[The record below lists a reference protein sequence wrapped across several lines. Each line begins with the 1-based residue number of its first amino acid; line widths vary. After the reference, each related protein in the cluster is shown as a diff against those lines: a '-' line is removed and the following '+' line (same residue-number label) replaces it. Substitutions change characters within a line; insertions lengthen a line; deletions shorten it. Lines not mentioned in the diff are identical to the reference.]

1 MNICYFSIVT
11 YWHGLQGGMQNH
23 AKLLL
28 EGLADRGHRIT
39 VISTR
44 HPSGIDFD
52 DKGNIRLHY
61 LPRTTFGSA
70 RRGWRNESLRAYL
83 ALNELERFDVICSQQ
98 AFFPTMPAKLRSNTP
113 IITFIQ
119 GHEGWM
125 LLSEVNRFLSLRT
138 DSNNLIKAIF
148 SFIYYYSMWEFRN
161 FRRSTII
168 VPPSDEVANSILRW
182 FPVSP
187 DKVKTIYNGVD
198 MNLFRPDLTAKQRVL
213 RGYPQLVGKRII
225 LFMGHVTRQKGL
237 HLLIKIAPQLLQEYS
252 DLKIMVVGGGDY
264 LDEAKKMARE
274 LGIADCMLFT
284 GMVDIDS
291 IPDYINAADL
301 FILPT
306 LRKEGLPLSILE
318 AMACKKPV
326 ITTNIGGNPSVVKNG
341 INGILI
347 PPANMREL
355 SQSLHLLLNDAR
367 LASRLAHNGYES
379 IKEHFSLNR
388 MIDSYEALLEK
399 HLAIKPN
406 S

>member
-1 MNICYFSIVT
+1 
-11 YWHGLQGGMQNH
+11 
-23 AKLLL
+23 
-28 EGLADRGHRIT
+28 
-39 VISTR
+39 
-44 HPSGIDFD
+44 
-52 DKGNIRLHY
+52 
-61 LPRTTFGSA
+61 
-70 RRGWRNESLRAYL
+70 
-83 ALNELERFDVICSQQ
+83 
-98 AFFPTMPAKLRSNTP
+98 
-113 IITFIQ
+113 
-119 GHEGWM
+119 
-125 LLSEVNRFLSLRT
+125 
-138 DSNNLIKAIF
+138 
-148 SFIYYYSMWEFRN
+148 MWEFCN

-168 VPPSDEVANSILRW
+168 VPPSDEVAKSIRRW
-182 FPVSP
+182 FLVSP

-198 MNLFRPDLTAKQRVL
+198 TNRFKPDSTAKKRVL
-213 RGYPQLVGKRII
+213 RSYPQLSGKRII
-225 LFMGHVTRQKGL
+225 LFMSHVTRQKGL
-237 HLLIKIAPQLLQEYS
+237 HLLIRIVPQLVQEYS

-264 LDEAKKMARE
+264 LDEAKKMARK

-347 PPANMREL
+347 KPASTREL
-355 SQSLHLLLNDAR
+355 RQSLHLLLNEER
-367 LASRLAHNGYES
+367 LASRLAHNAYES

-388 MIDSYEALLEK
+388 MIDSYETLLEN
-399 HLAIKPN
+399 HLAIKSN